1 LNSIDVQTI
10 TNLRKAGAT
19 NEEKHMKLIK
29 RAALGGLLMA
39 TSLTMLGAQAAT
51 KWDMPTPYGDGVHH
65 TKNVRAFAKDVKKAT
80 GGELNIV
87 VHSGASLYKHPEIH
101 RAVRSGQVSI
111 GEMFMGLLGN
121 DDPVFKADNIP
132 FLASDFAS
140 AKKLWK
146 ASRPFIEKSLSK
158 QGLKLLYAV
167 PWPPQGFYT
176 KTAINSGADLKG
188 LKLRAYSPAT
198 SRLAVLLGA
207 APTTVQTPEIPQAF
221 TSGLIDAM
229 VTSPSTG
236 VSSQAWDYVSH
247 YTDTQAWIP
256 KNMVIVNARAFK
268 RLPKAQQKAVMDAA
282 AKAEKR
288 GWEMAMKETRSKTET
303 LRDHGMIVS
312 EPTAQLKADLKKV
325 GAIMSKEWAAEAGA
339 AGQQILSQMQ

>member
-1 LNSIDVQTI
+1 MK
-10 TNLRKAGAT
+10 TNKVVSVASL
-19 NEEKHMKLIK
+19 
-29 RAALGGLLMA
+29 ALVG
-39 TSLTMLGAQAAT
+39 SLCFSTVNAAT

-65 TKNVRAFAKDVKKAT
+65 TKNVREFASDVNKAT
-80 GGELNIV
+80 AGDLNIV

-101 RAVRSGQVSI
+101 RAVRTGQVSI

-121 DDPVFKADNIP
+121 DNAVFKADNIP
-132 FLASDFAS
+132 FLASDFDT
-140 AKKLWK
+140 AKKLWS
-146 ASRPFIEKSLSK
+146 ASRSHIEKSLGK
-158 QGLKLLYAV
+158 EGLKLLYAV

-176 KTAINSGADLKG
+176 KKAINSGADLKG

-221 TSGLIDAM
+221 STGLVDAM

-236 VSSQAWDYVSH
+236 VSSQAWDFVGH

-268 RLPKAQQKAVMDAA
+268 RLSKASQKAVMDAA
-282 AKAEKR
+282 AQAETR
-288 GWEMAMKETRSKTET
+288 GWEMAMAETIAKTKT
-303 LRDHGMIVS
+303 LSEKGMQVAQPS
-312 EPTAQLKADLKKV
+312 AQLKSDLQQV
-325 GAIMSKEWAAEAGA
+325 GKTMSEEWAKEAGS
-339 AGQQILSQMQ
+339 AGQQILNGMK

>member
-1 LNSIDVQTI
+1 
-10 TNLRKAGAT
+10 
-19 NEEKHMKLIK
+19 MKLIK
-29 RAALGGLLMA
+29 KAAISGVMLASALSVA
-39 TSLTMLGAQAAT
+39 TAQAAT

-65 TKNVRAFAKDVKKAT
+65 TINVRAFAEDVKKAT
-80 GGELNIV
+80 AGDLNII

-132 FLASDFAS
+132 FLASDFDS

-146 ASRPFIEKSLSK
+146 VTRPFIEQSLGK

-176 KTAINSGADLKG
+176 KKAINSAADLKG

-221 TSGLIDAM
+221 STGLIDAM

-256 KNMVIVNARAFK
+256 KNMVIVNIRAFK
-268 RLPKAQQKAVMDAA
+268 RLPKADQQALLDAA
-282 AKAEKR
+282 ARAEKR
-288 GWEMAMKETRSKTET
+288 GWGMAMKETKAKTDT
-303 LRDHGMIVS
+303 LREHGMIVS
-312 EPTAQLKADLKKV
+312 EPSAQLKADLRKV
-325 GAIMSKEWAAEAGA
+325 GATMSKEWAEKAGEVGRKIL
-339 AGQQILSQMQ
+339 AGMK

>member
-1 LNSIDVQTI
+1 
-10 TNLRKAGAT
+10 
-19 NEEKHMKLIK
+19 MKLLKTASI
-29 RAALGGLLMA
+29 AGL
-39 TSLTMLGAQAAT
+39 SLVGSLCLSTVYAAT

-65 TKNVRAFAKDVKKAT
+65 TKNVRHFADDVNKAT

-121 DDPVFKADNIP
+121 DNAIFKADNIP
-132 FLASDFAS
+132 FLASDFDS
-140 AKKLWK
+140 AKKLWA
-146 ASRPFIEKSLSK
+146 ASRGPIEKALAK
-158 QGLKLLYAV
+158 DGLKLLYAV

-176 KTAINSGADLKG
+176 KKAIHSGADVKG
-188 LKLRAYSPAT
+188 MKLRAYSPAT

-207 APTTVQTPEIPQAF
+207 SPTTVQTPEIPQAF
-221 TSGLIDAM
+221 STGLIDAM

-236 VSSQAWDYVSH
+236 VSSQAWDYVSY

-268 RLPKAQQKAVMDAA
+268 RLPKASQKAVMDAA
-282 AKAEKR
+282 AKAENR
-288 GWEMAMKETRSKTET
+288 GWGMAMSETRAKTDT
-303 LRDHGMIVS
+303 LREKGMNVS
-312 EPTAQLKADLKKV
+312 MPSAQLKADLQKV
-325 GAIMSKEWAAEAGA
+325 GATMSKEWAAEAGSV
-339 AGQQILSQMQ
+339 GQKILKGMK

>member
-1 LNSIDVQTI
+1 
-10 TNLRKAGAT
+10 
-19 NEEKHMKLIK
+19 MKLLK
-29 RAALGGLLMA
+29 KATLTGLLVA
-39 TSLTMLGAQAAT
+39 SGLTMLSAQAAT

-65 TKNVRAFAKDVKKAT
+65 TKNVRAFAEDVKKAT
-80 GGELNIV
+80 GGDLNIV

-132 FLASDFAS
+132 FMASDFDS

-146 ASRPFIEKSLSK
+146 VSRPFIEKSLAK

-176 KTAINSGADLKG
+176 KKAINSAADLKG

-221 TSGLIDAM
+221 TTGLIDAM

-268 RLPKAQQKAVMDAA
+268 RLPKAAQKAVMDAA
-282 AKAEKR
+282 AKAEQR
-288 GWEMAMKETRSKTET
+288 GWEMAMKETKSKTET
-303 LRDHGMIVS
+303 LREHGMVVS
-312 EPTAQLKADLKKV
+312 EPSAQLKADLKKV
-325 GAIMSKEWAAEAGA
+325 GATMAAEWAKEAGS
-339 AGQQILSQMQ
+339 AGQKILAGMK